1 MIRLIQITLALMC
14 SYLAIKSV
22 ENHAYKFRDR
32 QAQQT
37 PAADIWIVF
46 QDPVGQQEG
55 QSRR

>member
-1 MIRLIQITLALMC
+1 MC